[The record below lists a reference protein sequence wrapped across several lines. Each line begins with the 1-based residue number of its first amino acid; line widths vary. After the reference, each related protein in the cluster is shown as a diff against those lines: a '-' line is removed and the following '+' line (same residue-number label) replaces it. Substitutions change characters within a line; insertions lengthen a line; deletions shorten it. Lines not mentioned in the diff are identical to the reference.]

1 MRVKR
6 WLLAGIA
13 LCLLTGMRDPFKPP
27 EDLCRISELS
37 QWRYQGMVGRG
48 ERIIGVIKDGQKKWR
63 RVQQNDVL
71 ENGWTILQLTPDV
84 LTLGTGTNCEP
95 PQWLWQRQG
104 DTNEAMDS
112 RTTVD
117 ADTRRTGGKAQKVT
131 LMVDDVPVAQVLQ
144 ALAEQEKLNLVVSP
158 DVSGTVSLHLT
169 DVPWKQALQ
178 TVVKSAGLI
187 TRQEGNILSVHS
199 IAWQNNNIARQ
210 EAEQA
215 RAQANLPL
223 ENRSIT
229 LQYADAGELAK
240 AGEKL
245 LSAKGSMTVD
255 KRTNRLLL
263 RDNKTALSAL
273 EQWVAQMDLP
283 VGQVE
288 LSAHI
293 VTINEKSL
301 RELGVKWTLADA
313 QHAGG
318 VGQVTTLG
326 SDLSVATATT
336 HVGFN
341 IGRINGRLLDL
352 ELSALEQKQQLDII
366 ASPRLLASH
375 LQPASIK
382 QGSEIPYQV
391 SSGESG
397 ATSVEFKEAVLGME
411 VTPTV
416 LQKGRIR
423 LKLHISQNVPGQV
436 LQQADGEVL
445 AIDKQEIETQ
455 VEVKSGETLALG
467 GIFTRKNKSGQ
478 DSVPLLGDIPWFGQ
492 LFRHD
497 GKEDERRELVVFIT
511 PRLVSSE

>member
-1 MRVKR
+1 MLIPGVQ
-6 WLLAGIA
+6 AA
-13 LCLLTGMRDPFKPP
+13 KP
-27 EDLCRISELS
+27 
-37 QWRYQGMVGRG
+37 
-48 ERIIGVIKDGQKKWR
+48 
-63 RVQQNDVL
+63 
-71 ENGWTILQLTPDV
+71 
-84 LTLGTGTNCEP
+84 
-95 PQWLWQRQG
+95 
-104 DTNEAMDS
+104 
-112 RTTVD
+112 
-117 ADTRRTGGKAQKVT
+117 QKVT

-199 IAWQNNNIARQ
+199 VAWQNDNIARQ

-229 LQYADAGELAK
+229 LQYADAGEL
-240 AGEKL
+240 
-245 LSAKGSMTVD
+245 
-255 KRTNRLLL
+255 
-263 RDNKTALSAL
+263 RDNKTALSTL
-273 EQWVAQMDLP
+273 EQWVSQMDLP

>member
-1 MRVKR
+1 MNRWMRWIAMMLLVVVPGE
-6 WLLAGIA
+6 LAG
-13 LCLLTGMRDPFKPP
+13 KP
-27 EDLCRISELS
+27 
-37 QWRYQGMVGRG
+37 
-48 ERIIGVIKDGQKKWR
+48 
-63 RVQQNDVL
+63 QN
-71 ENGWTILQLTPDV
+71 
-84 LTLGTGTNCEP
+84 
-95 PQWLWQRQG
+95 
-104 DTNEAMDS
+104 
-112 RTTVD
+112 
-117 ADTRRTGGKAQKVT
+117 VT
-131 LMVDDVPVAQVLQ
+131 LVVDDVPVVQVLQ
-144 ALAEQEKLNLVVSP
+144 ALAEQEKKNLVVSP
-158 DVSGTVSLHLT
+158 DVGGVLSLHLT

-178 TVVKSAGLI
+178 TVVKSAGLVL
-187 TRQEGNILSVHS
+187 RQEGNILHVHS
-199 IAWQNNNIARQ
+199 VQWQSENAARQ
-210 EAEQA
+210 ENEQA
-215 RAQANLPL
+215 RIQASLPL
-223 ENRSIT
+223 EQRNII
-229 LQYADAGELAK
+229 LQYADAAELAK

-245 LSAKGSMTVD
+245 LSGKGSMTVD

-263 RDNKTALSAL
+263 RDNSVVLNAL
-273 EQWVAQMDLP
+273 EKWVAQMDLP
-283 VGQVE
+283 VE
-288 LSAHI
+288 LAAHI

-301 RELGVKWTLADA
+301 RELGVKWSLADA
-313 QHAGG
+313 QQPGA
-318 VGQVTTLG
+318 VGNVTTLA
-326 SDLSVATATT
+326 SDLSVPAATSR
-336 HVGFN
+336 VGFN
-341 IGRINGRLLDL
+341 IGRINGRLLEL

-455 VEVKSGETLALG
+455 VEVKSGETIALG
-467 GIFTRKNKSGQ
+467 GIFSHKNKSAA
-478 DSVPLLGDIPWFGQ
+478 DSVPLLGDIPWLGS

-511 PRLVSSE
+511 PRLVSTE

>member
-1 MRVKR
+1 MLIPGVQ
-6 WLLAGIA
+6 AA
-13 LCLLTGMRDPFKPP
+13 KP
-27 EDLCRISELS
+27 
-37 QWRYQGMVGRG
+37 
-48 ERIIGVIKDGQKKWR
+48 
-63 RVQQNDVL
+63 
-71 ENGWTILQLTPDV
+71 
-84 LTLGTGTNCEP
+84 
-95 PQWLWQRQG
+95 
-104 DTNEAMDS
+104 
-112 RTTVD
+112 
-117 ADTRRTGGKAQKVT
+117 QKVT

-199 IAWQNNNIARQ
+199 IAWQNDNIARQ

-352 ELSALEQKQQLDII
+352 ELSALEQNSSWILSPVRVCWPHIFSLPALNRGAKFHIRFPAGKVARRRWNLKRPSWGWRSRPRCYKKV
-366 ASPRLLASH
+366 AS
-375 LQPASIK
+375 
-382 QGSEIPYQV
+382 G
-391 SSGESG
+391 
-397 ATSVEFKEAVLGME
+397 
-411 VTPTV
+411 
-416 LQKGRIR
+416 
-423 LKLHISQNVPGQV
+423 
-436 LQQADGEVL
+436 
-445 AIDKQEIETQ
+445 
-455 VEVKSGETLALG
+455 
-467 GIFTRKNKSGQ
+467 
-478 DSVPLLGDIPWFGQ
+478 
-492 LFRHD
+492 
-497 GKEDERRELVVFIT
+497 
-511 PRLVSSE
+511 